1 MAGDKKGIKEESGH
15 HESSDFGEIEKEIG
29 LGDLSIDENDME
41 SGHGDTPKGRNHK
54 LKHAKKV
61 LFVIFLSVMALT
73 VLGVSLILGKKIFS
87 MYKAADKDIV
97 REDVIRNHKEIPN
110 ATIFPKADEPA
121 KGAQDGKSG
130 VQGPAP
136 ATTVR
141 PVSDPIAKT
150 DHPVLEK
157 KMVQPAPD
165 MMDSPAKPDR
175 PATAVAKPEATTQ
188 AVKPVTTVST
198 VKPETKAPKPA
209 AKKNAAAVNAPKRH
223 KEYKIIVGSFSIRAN
238 ADILSNQLKAK
249 NYKPSVVLAETPKG
263 KLYRVIAGS
272 YRSLRV
278 TKAKMAELKK
288 SGFQSFFIIE

>member
-1 MAGDKKGIKEESGH
+1 MAGEKKGIKDESGH

-41 SGHGDTPKGRNHK
+41 SGRGDTPKGRNHK
-54 LKHAKKV
+54 LKHLKKV
-61 LFVIFLSVMALT
+61 LFVLFLSVMALT

-87 MYKAADKDIV
+87 MYKAADRDIV
-97 REDVIRNHKEIPN
+97 QEDIARSGKEIPN
-110 ATIFPKADEPA
+110 VTLFPKADEPA
-121 KGAQDGKSG
+121 KGAEDGKSG

-165 MMDSPAKPDR
+165 RMDSPARPDR
-175 PATAVAKPEATTQ
+175 PATAVAKPEATAQ
-188 AVKPVTTVST
+188 ADKPVTTAST

-209 AKKNAAAVNAPKRH
+209 AGKNAAVAKAPKTHR
-223 KEYKIIVGSFSIRAN
+223 EYQVIVGSFSIQAN
-238 ADILSNQLKAK
+238 AEILSNQLKAHH
-249 NYKPSVVLAETPKG
+249 YKPRVVLAETPKG
-263 KLYRVIAGS
+263 KLYRVVAGS

-288 SGFQSFFIIE
+288 LGFQSFFIVE